1 MEIRSRS
8 PRKIP
13 IRVGLLIFVIA
24 VVLVRLKY
32 IQFSLFLPAVFLLA
46 HAGRRSAFLVA
57 VDNIE
62 IKILWERFSIERT
75 VVRPIENI
83 FLEII
88 YSGSTGKP
96 QDAILNIFEGRKCI
110 YQIHVNEG
118 FTEDQFKELI
128 AAFNDLKV
136 SKQVI

>member
-8 PRKIP
+8 PRKMP
-13 IRVGLLIFVIA
+13 IRVGFLIFVIV
-24 VVLVRLKY
+24 VVLVCLKY
-32 IQFSLFLPAVFLLA
+32 IQFGLFLPAVGLLA
-46 HAGRRSAFLVA
+46 YAGRRSAFSVA
-57 VDNIE
+57 VDNTE

-75 VVRPIENI
+75 VIRPIENI
-83 FLEII
+83 SLEII

-96 QDAILNIFEGRKCI
+96 QDAMLNVFEGRKWI

-136 SKQVI
+136 SKHVI